1 MSDLDIDRKPSR
13 PLWILAAVGAL
24 VLHLGCGALAFAHLQ
39 GDTGDEYLGAQGD
52 IRIELTSA
60 TAEDTDLPAGPDT
73 DASVASPA
81 LPEQKAEVKET
92 DLPKDTPT
100 ETEDPDRV
108 VTTTESQKPKEDDPK
123 VAAVQTQASEES
135 VAQEATA
142 RQAIEGARVD
152 DHPTVVNQGI
162 GKDSAKLLAKWRG
175 QLSAYLNLHKRY
187 PEVRNARAAT
197 VKVGFVIDRKGH
209 VVSMRVIEGSGDS
222 AYDAAALEMIRKSD
236 PVPKPPP
243 MEADEGLNFTL
254 DVIFQKQKS

>member
-52 IRIELTSA
+52 IGIELTSA

-108 VTTTESQKPKEDDPK
+108 VTTTEVRKSPRRTIRRSRRCRPRPRRNRWRRKPPPGRRSR
-123 VAAVQTQASEES
+123 ARGSTSIRRWSIRAS
-135 VAQEATA
+135 A
-142 RQAIEGARVD
+142 RIR
-152 DHPTVVNQGI
+152 
-162 GKDSAKLLAKWRG
+162 AKLLAKWRG

-197 VKVGFVIDRKGH
+197 VKVGFVIDRMGH

-222 AYDAAALEMIRKSD
+222 AYRRGGAGDDPASPIRCRSRRRWRRTKD
-236 PVPKPPP
+236 
-243 MEADEGLNFTL
+243 
-254 DVIFQKQKS
+254 